1 MADHFKIEG
10 CVDCAI
16 AVANADYSGMDLET
30 ETAVR
35 AGIQRWHMDGFTLC
49 VDHEDQYFSWSP
61 CDICA
66 RPQGGDR
73 LKMWAMDR

>member
-1 MADHFKIEG
+1 MSEPSEIEG

-35 AGIQRWHMDGFTLC
+35 AGIERWGKDGYILC
-49 VDHEDQYFSWSP
+49 VDHEEEYFSWRH
-61 CDICA
+61 CNICC
-66 RPQGGDR
+66 RPLGGTR
-73 LKMWAMDR
+73 LKMWAMTR